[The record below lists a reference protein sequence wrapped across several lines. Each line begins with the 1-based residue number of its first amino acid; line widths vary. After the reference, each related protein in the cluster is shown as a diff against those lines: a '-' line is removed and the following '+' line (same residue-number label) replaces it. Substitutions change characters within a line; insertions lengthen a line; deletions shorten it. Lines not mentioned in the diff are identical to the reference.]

1 MKPARLLVNKLHAP
15 VTVLGP
21 GRRIGLWLQGCSIH
35 CKGCVSTDTWD
46 FDPRR
51 SMTVDDVL
59 AWCRAAVARAAAAGE
74 QITGLTISGGEPFD
88 QADGL
93 RVLVDRLQKNRDNAT
108 LDLLCYSGYPLK
120 TLEAQHGDLLARF
133 DAVIPEPYV
142 DALPL
147 EKRWRGSANQPLVL
161 LSDRGRERFAADL
174 DTPAPKEMQVAV
186 DGQRIWFIG
195 LPDRGDMTRLED
207 LCRQRG
213 IDFANAS
220 WRR

>member
-108 LDLLCYSGYPLK
+108 FGRTGAVRSPAAASCPPDRALIRLNADDLP
-120 TLEAQHGDLLARF
+120 
-133 DAVIPEPYV
+133 
-142 DALPL
+142 
-147 EKRWRGSANQPLVL
+147 GSRP
-161 LSDRGRERFAADL
+161 RPPRFAH
-174 DTPAPKEMQVAV
+174 
-186 DGQRIWFIG
+186 R
-195 LPDRGDMTRLED
+195 
-207 LCRQRG
+207 
-213 IDFANAS
+213 S
-220 WRR
+220 